1 MKQKFLNFALNTI
14 RQNRKDIDEIKLDE
28 IRYGLE
34 AIYITITKAIF
45 IFTLALIL
53 GIFKEMIIL
62 LVLFNILRFT
72 GFGLHATK
80 SWICLLSSSLVFIVL
95 PFVSKVIII
104 PLYIKT
110 IICIISI
117 LLIYKNTPAD
127 TIKRPIVN
135 KKRRE
140 FYKFITTINCVIL
153 SYISIIINNNTIS
166 NLIIFSILIEVAL
179 TSPLIYKL
187 FNLSYNN
194 YLNFKL
200 D

>member
-62 LVLFNILRFT
+62 LILFNILRFT

-153 SYISIIINNNTIS
+153 SYISIIINNTAIS
-166 NLIIFSILIEVAL
+166 NLIIFGILIEVAL